1 MVDHELREKINKEL
15 KIKYPTFTILKRLL
29 SETKPIAGRLF
40 VAVIF
45 SVISVGVW
53 LLSPYIIGNL
63 TEVLNQY
70 YTGVVQTL
78 DMNALVAGC
87 LILLTGY
94 CLKFGADL
102 GKVIIMNNT
111 VSRLFT
117 ATFRVRIS
125 DKIKRLPVSYIDSTP
140 HGEIIARTINDV
152 SRMGTTVH
160 SFLNMAIMGVI
171 QLIAIIVIMFTINPV
186 IAAVIVVT
194 IPIST
199 LIAAKIASLSEKHY
213 SERQKYTGKLYAH
226 IEEHYTGFMTVKAY
240 NIENKREEK
249 LSSILDLY
257 TAANEKA
264 FFYSES
270 VSPVISLSNNISFI
284 IVCILGGWMA
294 INQTMNVGS
303 IVSVVLYARYLSS
316 PFEQIAS
323 SMSMFQQVLA
333 SARRVYDLLDY
344 PEMSVTKSPVRIEN
358 VKGNVRFENIAFS
371 YSPDKP
377 LITDLS
383 IDVKAGQKVAIV
395 GPTGGGKTT
404 LINLLMRF
412 YDVQKGRI
420 LIDGTDTATM
430 TREDLRNMFSMVLQ
444 DTWLF
449 NGTVKENIGYGKEG
463 ADDAEIIEA
472 SKQAYCDHFIKTLP
486 HSYDTVLSN
495 DMTSVSAGQKQL
507 LTIARAF
514 LSDRKILILDEATS
528 SVDTR
533 TEILIQKAMDNL
545 MKGRTSFVIAHRL
558 STIVDA
564 DIILVVNNGNIVET
578 GTHKE
583 LLAKKGFYSQIYNSQ
598 YALIRN

>member
-1 MVDHELREKINKEL
+1 
-15 KIKYPTFTILKRLL
+15 
-29 SETKPIAGRLF
+29 
-40 VAVIF
+40 
-45 SVISVGVW
+45 
-53 LLSPYIIGNL
+53 
-63 TEVLNQY
+63 
-70 YTGVVQTL
+70 
-78 DMNALVAGC
+78 
-87 LILLTGY
+87 
-94 CLKFGADL
+94 
-102 GKVIIMNNT
+102 
-111 VSRLFT
+111 
-117 ATFRVRIS
+117 
-125 DKIKRLPVSYIDSTP
+125 
-140 HGEIIARTINDV
+140 
-152 SRMGTTVH
+152 
-160 SFLNMAIMGVI
+160 
-171 QLIAIIVIMFTINPV
+171 
-186 IAAVIVVT
+186 
-194 IPIST
+194 
-199 LIAAKIASLSEKHY
+199 
-213 SERQKYTGKLYAH
+213 
-226 IEEHYTGFMTVKAY
+226 
-240 NIENKREEK
+240 
-249 LSSILDLY
+249 
-257 TAANEKA
+257 
-264 FFYSES
+264 
-270 VSPVISLSNNISFI
+270 
-284 IVCILGGWMA
+284 
-294 INQTMNVGS
+294 MNVGS

-333 SARRVYDLLDY
+333 SARRVYDLLDH
-344 PEMSVTKSPVRIEN
+344 PEMSVTESPARIEN

-420 LIDGTDTATM
+420 LIDGVDTSTM

-486 HSYDTVLSN
+486 NSYDTVLSN